1 MKNMTVQG
9 GKVLTDN
16 REGVINVIGHSNPD
30 TDSVCSAI
38 AYAYLKRKVTGKAY
52 IPKRAGQIN
61 AETDFVLK
69 YFGVPAPDY
78 MGDVRTQVIDIDVER
93 VTGVDQQISLK
104 KAWTLMKNDTL
115 QTLPVVDSSQHLL
128 GLITIEDIAK
138 SYMDVY
144 DSRII
149 ATAGTPFHNVVET
162 LDGEMLH
169 GEMEEKIVSGKC
181 LIAAANPDLME
192 SYIEKDDI
200 VILGNRY
207 ESQLCAIEMG
217 AKCIIVCDG
226 SLVSYTISKLAESKG
241 CYIIKT
247 PYDTFTASRLINQ
260 SIPISFFMKSDHIVS
275 FGLGDYLEDIRGT
288 MAKKRYRDFPILD
301 WNGKYYGMISRRSL
315 MGARKKK
322 LILVD
327 HNERSQAVDGI
338 EDAEILEIIDHHRI
352 GNLETMSPVF
362 FRNQPL
368 GCTATIIYQ
377 MFLEAEVALPKD
389 IAGLLCSAI
398 LSDTLIYR
406 SPTCTDTDRATAEQL
421 AIIAGIS
428 TEKYATEMFAAGSNL
443 SAKSPEEIFYQD
455 FKKFVVGDL
464 VFGVGQIT
472 AMDHKELDAIKDKL
486 LPYMEKALA
495 DHGVNMMFFMLTDI
509 LQGNTRLLYNGNGAR
524 ELAIKAFHLPAD
536 TEAIMLQDVVSRKK
550 QIIPAMIIAAQE

>member
-1 MKNMTVQG
+1 MAG
-9 GKVLTDN
+9 
-16 REGVINVIGHSNPD
+16 EEIHVIGHINPD

-38 AYAYLKRKVTGKAY
+38 AYAAFKRQMTGKNYTA
-52 IPKRAGQIN
+52 KRAGQIN
-61 AETDFVLK
+61 SETRFVLQK
-69 YFGVPAPDY
+69 FGVPEPEY
-78 MGDVRTQVIDIDVER
+78 LSDVRTQVFDIDV
-93 VTGVDQQISLK
+93 VQVPGVGSDISLK
-104 KAWTLMKNDTL
+104 RAWEIMKEGGL
-115 QTLPVVDSSQHLL
+115 ATLPVVCKNGQLE

-144 DSRII
+144 DSCII
-149 ATAGTPFHNVVET
+149 AKAETPFRNLIET
-162 LDGEMLH
+162 LEGEM
-169 GEMEEKIVSGKC
+169 IVGDPDEIIQSGKC

-192 SYIEKDDI
+192 NYIEKDDI

-226 SLVSYTISKLAESKG
+226 ALVSYTISRLAESRG

-260 SIPISFFMKSDHIVS
+260 SIPIRFFMKSENLIT
-275 FGLGDYLEDIRGT
+275 FGLGEYLDDIRDT

-301 WNGKYYGMISRRSL
+301 WNENYFGMISRRSL
-315 MGARKKK
+315 LGARKKK

-327 HNERSQAVDGI
+327 HNELTQAVDGM
-338 EDAEILEIIDHHRI
+338 EEAEIIEIIDHHRI
-352 GNLETMSPVF
+352 GSIETMGPVF

-377 MFLEAEVALPKD
+377 MYRESGVELTEK

-406 SPTCTDTDRATAEQL
+406 SPTCTDTDREAAEAL
-421 AIIAGIS
+421 AEIAGID
-428 TEKYATEMFAAGSNL
+428 TEQYAAEMFAAGSKL
-443 SAKSPEEIFYQD
+443 SSKSPEEIFYQD
-455 FKKFVVGDL
+455 FKKFVANDL

-472 AMDHKELDAIKDKL
+472 SMDRQELVAIKDKL

-495 DHGVNMMFFMLTDI
+495 NHEVEMLFFMLTDI
-509 LQGNTRLLYNGNGAR
+509 LQGTTELLYHGNGAR
-524 ELAIKAFHLPAD
+524 ELAVKAFHLPED
-536 TEAIMLQDVVSRKK
+536 TKQIILQDTVSRKK
-550 QIIPAMIIAAQE
+550 QIIPAMMIAAQE